1 MSRKK
6 KKLDM
11 FYYHEALD
19 RSYVVADIIDR
30 TLAEHPAIKMHP
42 DLEKKVLKAQELI
55 VEVYQELGGL
65 EITLFPEPTNLK

>member
-1 MSRKK
+1 MPRKK
-6 KKLDM
+6 KKLDV

-30 TLAEHPAIKMHP
+30 TLVEHPVIKSHP

-55 VEVYQELGGL
+55 FEVYQEIGGL
-65 EITLFPEPTNLK
+65 EVTLFPDPKD